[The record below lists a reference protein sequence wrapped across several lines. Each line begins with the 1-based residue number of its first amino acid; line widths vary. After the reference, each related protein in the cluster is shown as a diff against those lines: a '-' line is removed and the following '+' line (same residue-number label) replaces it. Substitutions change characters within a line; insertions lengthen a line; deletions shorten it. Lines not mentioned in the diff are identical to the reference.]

1 MARGGMRAVEFKVI
15 EVELEDGAEAN
26 YCIVGDDTLIEI
38 AEEPL
43 KVRNG
48 HRLAILLITD

>member
-1 MARGGMRAVEFKVI
+1 MRAVEFKVT
-15 EVELEDGAEAN
+15 EVELEDDTEAN

-43 KVRNG
+43 RVSQ
-48 HRLAILLITD
+48 